1 MRKLLL
7 TLTAA
12 FGLIA
17 AAPASAKTDSIDAI
31 AQDYVSLALDAKK
44 VDPDLIS
51 INSPALEQ
59 AVESKLPKPVPA
71 AMVTR
76 SGELIARLDALPK
89 PQERLETM
97 RLRSLRARLASLQ
110 AHLQVMSG
118 AKLPIGEQV
127 ERFYGFK
134 PDFRP
139 LSAYDPALE
148 RLDKAIPGPG
158 TLPERIAALKTA
170 ALVPPDKIEPVFNAA
185 LAECRRRTALR
196 MKLPQPESVEVDFL
210 HDLPAPAEDVYQGDG
225 KSRARIN
232 LDSPVDVDRLLA
244 AACHET
250 YPGHHSHFVNIDD
263 ALVRSR
269 GWHEFDVEIEDGPQF
284 PVAESVA
291 EYGVGLTF
299 PVEERI
305 AFERDVLYPLAG
317 LKMQNVD
324 AWRAY
329 ISARPDVL
337 GATATVARD
346 YLSGAIDQ
354 ATAHKLF
361 IRYRLQTPTAAGQM
375 LKMLDAFGSMVI
387 ASDFGWYVMDQSMQ
401 GKSVDEQWRLFRQ
414 IEREPMLLEDVAALR

>member
-7 TLTAA
+7 TLVAA

-17 AAPASAKTDSIDAI
+17 AAPPPSDNIDAI
-31 AQDYVSLALDAKK
+31 AKDYVEVALDAKK
-44 VDPDLIS
+44 LDPDLIS
-51 INSPALEQ
+51 INSPALNSI
-59 AVESKLPKPVPA
+59 VESKAKKPDPA
-71 AMVTR
+71 ALAKR
-76 SGELIARLDALPK
+76 SGDLIARLDTLPK
-89 PQERLETM
+89 LQERLDAI
-97 RLRSLRARLASLQ
+97 RFRSLRARLVSLQ
-110 AHLQVMSG
+110 AHLQVMGG
-118 AKLPIGEQV
+118 AKLTIEEQV
-127 ERFYGFK
+127 EKFYGFK

-139 LSAYDPALE
+139 LSSYDQGLD

-158 TLPERIAALKTA
+158 TLAERIAALKTA

-185 LAECRRRTALR
+185 LAECRRRTAQH
-196 MKLPQPESVEVDFL
+196 MKLRQPESVEVQFL

-225 KSRARIN
+225 KSRARIS

-263 ALVRSR
+263 ALVRGR

-305 AFERDVLYPLAG
+305 AFQRDVLYPLAG

-329 ISARPDVL
+329 ISARPEVL

-361 IRYRLQTPTAAGQM
+361 VRYRLQTPTAAGQM
-375 LKMLDAFGSMVI
+375 LKMLDAFGSLVI
-387 ASDFGWYVMDQSMQ
+387 ASDFGWYTMDRAMQ

>member
-7 TLTAA
+7 TLVAA
-12 FGLIA
+12 FGLTG
-17 AAPASAKTDSIDAI
+17 AAPPSSDSIDAI
-31 AQDYVSLALDAKK
+31 VTNYVEIALETKK
-44 VDPDLIS
+44 LDPDLIS
-51 INSPALEQ
+51 INAPALNSI
-59 AVESKLPKPVPA
+59 VETKAAKSDPA
-71 AMVTR
+71 ALATR
-76 SGELIARLDALPK
+76 SGDLIARLDALPK
-89 PQERLETM
+89 PQERLDAM
-97 RLRSLRARLASLQ
+97 RYRSLRARLVSLQ
-110 AHLQVMSG
+110 AHLQVMGG

-139 LSAYDPALE
+139 LSSYDPGLD
-148 RLDKAIPGPG
+148 RLDNAIPGPG
-158 TLPERIAALKTA
+158 NLAERIAVLKTA
-170 ALVPPDKIEPVFNAA
+170 ALVPTDKIEPVFKAA
-185 LAECRRRTALR
+185 FAECRRRASQHMQLR
-196 MKLPQPESVEVDFL
+196 RPESVEIQFL
-210 HDLPAPAEDVYQGDG
+210 HDLPAPAEDVYQGNG

-250 YPGHHSHFVNIDD
+250 YPGHHSHFVNLDD
-263 ALVRSR
+263 ALVRGR
-269 GWHEFDVEIEDGPQF
+269 DWHEFDVEIEDGPQF

-305 AFERDVLYPLAG
+305 AFQRDVLYPLAG
-317 LKMQNVD
+317 LKMQNVE

-361 IRYRLQTPTAAGQM
+361 VRYRLQTPTAAGQM
-375 LKMLDAFGSMVI
+375 LKMLDAFGSLVI
-387 ASDFGWYVMDQSMQ
+387 ASDFGWYVMDRSMQ
-401 GKSVDEQWRLFRQ
+401 GKTVDEQWRLFRQ

>member
-7 TLTAA
+7 TLVAA

-17 AAPASAKTDSIDAI
+17 AAPPPSDNIDAI
-31 AQDYVSLALDAKK
+31 AKDYVEVALDAKK
-44 VDPDLIS
+44 LDPDLIS
-51 INSPALEQ
+51 INSPALNSI
-59 AVESKLPKPVPA
+59 VESKAKKPDPA
-71 AMVTR
+71 ALAKR
-76 SGELIARLDALPK
+76 SGDLIARLDTLPK
-89 PQERLETM
+89 LQERLDAI
-97 RLRSLRARLASLQ
+97 RFRSLRARLVSLQ
-110 AHLQVMSG
+110 AHLQVMGG
-118 AKLPIGEQV
+118 AKLTIGEQV
-127 ERFYGFK
+127 EKFYGFK

-139 LSAYDPALE
+139 LSSYDQGLD

-158 TLPERIAALKTA
+158 TLAERIAALKTA
-170 ALVPPDKIEPVFNAA
+170 ALVPPDKIEPAFKAA
-185 LAECRRRTALR
+185 LAECRRRTAQH
-196 MKLPQPESVEVDFL
+196 MKLRQPESVEVQFL

-225 KSRARIN
+225 KSRARIS

-263 ALVRSR
+263 ALVRGR

-305 AFERDVLYPLAG
+305 AFQRDVLYPLAG

-329 ISARPDVL
+329 ISARPEVL

-361 IRYRLQTPTAAGQM
+361 VRYRLQTPTAAGQM
-375 LKMLDAFGSMVI
+375 LKMLDAFGSLVI
-387 ASDFGWYVMDQSMQ
+387 ASDFGWYTMDRAMQ

>member
-7 TLTAA
+7 TLFAA

-17 AAPASAKTDSIDAI
+17 AAPPASDNIDAI
-31 AQDYVSLALDAKK
+31 AKDYVDVALDAKK
-44 VDPDLIS
+44 LDPDLIS
-51 INSPALEQ
+51 INSPALNSI
-59 AVESKLPKPVPA
+59 VESKAEKPDPA
-71 AMVTR
+71 ALAKR
-76 SGELIARLDALPK
+76 SGDLIARLDALPK
-89 PQERLETM
+89 LQERLDAM
-97 RLRSLRARLASLQ
+97 RFRSLRARLVSLQ
-110 AHLQVMSG
+110 AHLQVMGG
-118 AKLPIGEQV
+118 AKLTIAEQV
-127 ERFYGFK
+127 EKFYGFK

-139 LSAYDPALE
+139 LSSYDQGLD

-158 TLPERIAALKTA
+158 TLAERIAALKTA
-170 ALVPPDKIEPVFNAA
+170 ALVPPEKIEPVFNAA
-185 LAECRRRTALR
+185 LADCRRRTAQH
-196 MKLPQPESVEVDFL
+196 MKLRQPESVEVQFL

-263 ALVRSR
+263 ALVRGR

-305 AFERDVLYPLAG
+305 AFQRDVLYPLAG

-329 ISARPDVL
+329 ISARPEVL
-337 GATATVARD
+337 GATATVARE

-354 ATAHKLF
+354 DTAHKLF
-361 IRYRLQTPTAAGQM
+361 VRYRLQTPTAAGQM
-375 LKMLDAFGSMVI
+375 LKMLDAFGSLVI
-387 ASDFGWYVMDQSMQ
+387 ASDFGWYTMDRAMQ

>member
-1 MRKLLL
+1 MHKLLP
-7 TLTAA
+7 TLVAA

-17 AAPASAKTDSIDAI
+17 TAPPSLEIDTVDAI
-31 AQDYVSLALDAKK
+31 AKDYVGAAVEAKSLN
-44 VDPDLIS
+44 PDLIS
-51 INSPALEQ
+51 INSPALTA
-59 AVESKLPKPVPA
+59 AVEKTATKPDPVALA
-71 AMVTR
+71 AR

-89 PQERLETM
+89 PEDSLGAM
-97 RLRSLRARLASLQ
+97 RMRSLRARLVSLQ
-110 AHLQVMSG
+110 AHLQVMGG

-134 PDFRP
+134 PDFRS
-139 LSAYDPALE
+139 LSSYVPALD

-158 TLPERIAALKTA
+158 VLAERIAALKTA
-170 ALVPPDKIEPVFNAA
+170 ALVPPDKIEPVFLAA
-185 LAECRRRTALR
+185 LAECRRRTALH
-196 MKLPQPESVEVDFL
+196 MKLPEPESVEVQFL
-210 HDLPAPAEDVYQGDG
+210 PDLPAPAEDVYQGNG

-250 YPGHHSHFVNIDD
+250 YPGHHSHFVNLDD
-263 ALVRSR
+263 ALVRGR

-305 AFERDVLYPLAG
+305 AFQRDVLYPLAG

-329 ISARPDVL
+329 ISARPEVL
-337 GATATVARD
+337 GASATVARD

-354 ATAHKLF
+354 PTAQNLF
-361 IRYRLQTPTAAGQM
+361 VRYRLQTPTAAVQM
-375 LKMLDAFGSMVI
+375 MKMLDAFGSLVI
-387 ASDFGWYVMDQSMQ
+387 ASDFGWYTMDRAMQ
-401 GKSVDEQWRLFRQ
+401 GKSVDEQWRLFRR